1 MMEKGDVPL
10 QDNPARYRSLP
21 FIFSGVLLLLSYGLN
36 QRQMAVRNMLSA
48 EFNWLPFISFS
59 VIAPLLFALFSLPL
73 FASVF
78 NHRLTPTGSLILLLA
93 GLLVGLLPVWT
104 VFTGLGIL
112 MQATVSGYLPLAGA
126 FIAAAGF
133 GGLVLPEKTV

>member
-1 MMEKGDVPL
+1 M

-21 FIFSGVLLLLSYGLN
+21 FIFSSVLLLLGYLLNQWQITARNIHTTEFDFSPIVSYG
-36 QRQMAVRNMLSA
+36 
-48 EFNWLPFISFS
+48 
-59 VIAPLLFALFSLPL
+59 VIAPLLFAQFSLLL

-78 NHRLTPTGSLILLLA
+78 NQRLTPTGSLILLFA

-104 VFTGLGIL
+104 VFTAFGRL

-126 FIAAAGF
+126 VIAAAGF